1 MVMLPR
7 LEPSPHQVFDGIRA
21 RHAADMLAQQ
31 NPAAKAEEAA
41 FANAWHFML
50 QVASTNSSS
59 RHREVLIVAPGT
71 KP

>member
-1 MVMLPR
+1 MGYVLVT
-7 LEPSPHQVFDGIRA
+7 LQICSLSKIRPPKL
-21 RHAADMLAQQ
+21 RKQLS
-31 NPAAKAEEAA
+31 
-41 FANAWHFML
+41 ANAWHFML